1 MGKVSLSI
9 PQPAPVTPSTPI
21 KTPQSIPVTPI
32 KTPQSIPVTPIQV
45 KSNLL
50 PELTRKEWI
59 SVLTAVFIVLSVG
72 FSLGFVTN
80 VKRVNDLSNIVSI
93 VDPLITI
100 EKDLNDKL
108 KIAAKQ
114 LDKIDDDDL
123 YKVVME
129 AKSKKIE
136 IIKEQLKDI
145 ETFRSNHI
153 NSITVYYNN
162 KKDELKNKEI
172 LYHR

>member
-1 MGKVSLSI
+1 MGKVSLSV
-9 PQPAPVTPSTPI
+9 PQPTPVTPST
-21 KTPQSIPVTPI
+21 PVTPI
-32 KTPQSIPVTPIQV
+32 KTPHQV

-59 SVLTAVFIVLSVG
+59 AVLTAVFIVFSVG
-72 FSLGFVTN
+72 FSLGFVVN
-80 VKRVNDLSNIVSI
+80 IKRVNDLSNVISI

-108 KIAAKQ
+108 KLASKQ
-114 LDKIDDDDL
+114 LDKIDDEDL

-129 AKSKKIE
+129 AKGKKIQ

-145 ETFRSNHI
+145 EIFRSNHI

>member
-1 MGKVSLSI
+1 MGKVSLSA
-9 PQPAPVTPSTPI
+9 PQPTPVTPST
-21 KTPQSIPVTPI
+21 PVTPI
-32 KTPQSIPVTPIQV
+32 KTPHQV

-59 SVLTAVFIVLSVG
+59 SVLTAVFIVFSVG
-72 FSLGFVTN
+72 FSLGFVVN
-80 VKRVNDLSNIVSI
+80 IKRVNDLSNVISI

-108 KIAAKQ
+108 KLASKQ
-114 LDKIDDDDL
+114 LDKIDDEDL

-129 AKSKKIE
+129 AKGKKIQ

-162 KKDELKNKEI
+162 KKDELKKNEI

>member
-9 PQPAPVTPSTPI
+9 SQPAPVTPSTPI
-21 KTPQSIPVTPI
+21 KTPQSIPVTPV
-32 KTPQSIPVTPIQV
+32 KTPIQV

-129 AKSKKIE
+129 AKSKKME

>member
-1 MGKVSLSI
+1 MGKVSLSA
-9 PQPAPVTPSTPI
+9 PQPTPVTPST
-21 KTPQSIPVTPI
+21 PVTPI
-32 KTPQSIPVTPIQV
+32 KTPHQV

-59 SVLTAVFIVLSVG
+59 SVLTAVFIVFSVG
-72 FSLGFVTN
+72 FSLGFVVN
-80 VKRVNDLSNIVSI
+80 IKRVNDLSNVISI

-108 KIAAKQ
+108 KLASKQ

-129 AKSKKIE
+129 AKGKKIQ

-145 ETFRSNHI
+145 ELFRSNHI

-162 KKDELKNKEI
+162 KKDELKKNEI

>member
-1 MGKVSLSI
+1 MGKVSLNI
-9 PQPAPVTPSTPI
+9 PQPTPVTPSTPV
-21 KTPQSIPVTPI
+21 KTLQPVTPV
-32 KTPQSIPVTPIQV
+32 KTPHQV
-45 KSNLL
+45 KANLL

-59 SVLTAVFIVLSVG
+59 SVLTAVFIVFSIG
-72 FSLGFVTN
+72 FSLGFVVN
-80 VKRVNDLSNIVSI
+80 IKRVHNLSNIISI
-93 VDPLITI
+93 VDPLIII

-108 KIAAKQ
+108 KLASKQ
-114 LDKIDDDDL
+114 LDKIDDEDL

-129 AKSKKIE
+129 AKGKKIQT
-136 IIKEQLKDI
+136 IKEQLKDI

-162 KKDELKNKEI
+162 KKDELKKNEI

>member
-1 MGKVSLSI
+1 MGKVSLSA
-9 PQPAPVTPSTPI
+9 PQPTPVTPSTPVTPV
-21 KTPQSIPVTPI
+21 KTPH
-32 KTPQSIPVTPIQV
+32 QV

-59 SVLTAVFIVLSVG
+59 SVLTAVFIVFSVG
-72 FSLGFVTN
+72 FSLGFVVN
-80 VKRVNDLSNIVSI
+80 IKRVNDLSNVISI

-108 KIAAKQ
+108 KLASKQ

-129 AKSKKIE
+129 AKGKKIQ

-162 KKDELKNKEI
+162 KKDELKKNEI

>member
-1 MGKVSLSI
+1 M
-9 PQPAPVTPSTPI
+9 
-21 KTPQSIPVTPI
+21 
-32 KTPQSIPVTPIQV
+32 
-45 KSNLL
+45 

-72 FSLGFVTN
+72 FSLGFVVN
-80 VKRVNDLSNIVSI
+80 IKRVNDLSNIVSI

-129 AKSKKIE
+129 AKSKKME

>member
-1 MGKVSLSI
+1 
-9 PQPAPVTPSTPI
+9 
-21 KTPQSIPVTPI
+21 
-32 KTPQSIPVTPIQV
+32 
-45 KSNLL
+45 
-50 PELTRKEWI
+50 
-59 SVLTAVFIVLSVG
+59 
-72 FSLGFVTN
+72 LGFVVN
-80 VKRVNDLSNIVSI
+80 IKRIHNLSNVISI

-108 KIAAKQ
+108 KLASKQ

-129 AKSKKIE
+129 AKGKKIQ

-145 ETFRSNHI
+145 ELFRSNHI

-162 KKDELKNKEI
+162 KKDELKKNEI

>member
-21 KTPQSIPVTPI
+21 KTPQSIPVTPV
-32 KTPQSIPVTPIQV
+32 KTPIQV

-72 FSLGFVTN
+72 FSLGFVVN
-80 VKRVNDLSNIVSI
+80 IKRVNDVSNIVSI

-108 KIAAKQ
+108 KLAAKQ

>member
-9 PQPAPVTPSTPI
+9 SQPAPVTPSTPI
-21 KTPQSIPVTPI
+21 KTPQSIPVTPV
-32 KTPQSIPVTPIQV
+32 KTPIQV

-72 FSLGFVTN
+72 FSLGFVIN

-129 AKSKKIE
+129 AKSKKME

>member
-1 MGKVSLSI
+1 MGKISLNN

-21 KTPQSIPVTPI
+21 KTPQSIPVTPV
-32 KTPQSIPVTPIQV
+32 KTPIQV

-50 PELTRKEWI
+50 TELTRKEWI

>member
-21 KTPQSIPVTPI
+21 KTPQSIPVTPSTPI
-32 KTPQSIPVTPIQV
+32 KTPIQV

-129 AKSKKIE
+129 AKSKKME

-145 ETFRSNHI
+145 ELFRSNHI

-162 KKDELKNKEI
+162 KKDELKKNEI

>member
-1 MGKVSLSI
+1 MGKVSLSA
-9 PQPAPVTPSTPI
+9 PQPTPVTPSTP
-21 KTPQSIPVTPI
+21 VTPI
-32 KTPQSIPVTPIQV
+32 KTQHQV

-50 PELTRKEWI
+50 TELTRKEWI
-59 SVLTAVFIVLSVG
+59 SVLTAVFIVFSVG
-72 FSLGFVTN
+72 FSLGFVVN
-80 VKRVNDLSNIVSI
+80 IKRVNDLSNVISF

-108 KIAAKQ
+108 KLASKQ

-129 AKSKKIE
+129 AKGKKIQ

-145 ETFRSNHI
+145 EMFRSNHI

-162 KKDELKNKEI
+162 KKDELKKNEI

>member
-1 MGKVSLSI
+1 MGKVSLSA
-9 PQPAPVTPSTPI
+9 PQPV
-21 KTPQSIPVTPI
+21 K
-32 KTPQSIPVTPIQV
+32 TPIQV

-50 PELTRKEWI
+50 SELTRKEWI
-59 SVLTAVFIVLSVG
+59 SVLTAVFIVFSVG
-72 FSLGFVTN
+72 FSLGFVVN
-80 VKRVNDLSNIVSI
+80 IKRVNDLSNVISI

-108 KIAAKQ
+108 KLASKQ

-129 AKSKKIE
+129 AKGKKIQ

-162 KKDELKNKEI
+162 KKDELKKNEI

>member
-1 MGKVSLSI
+1 MGKISFNN
-9 PQPAPVTPSTPI
+9 PQPEPVTPSTP
-21 KTPQSIPVTPI
+21 STPI
-32 KTPQSIPVTPIQV
+32 KTPIQV

-59 SVLTAVFIVLSVG
+59 SVLTAVFIVFSVG
-72 FSLGFVTN
+72 FSLGYAVN
-80 VKRVNDLSNIVSI
+80 IKRVNYLSNIVSI

-108 KIAAKQ
+108 KLAAKQ

-129 AKSKKIE
+129 AKSKKME

>member
-9 PQPAPVTPSTPI
+9 PQPV
-21 KTPQSIPVTPI
+21 K
-32 KTPQSIPVTPIQV
+32 TPIQV

-59 SVLTAVFIVLSVG
+59 SVLTAVFIVFLVG
-72 FSLGFVTN
+72 FSLGFVIN
-80 VKRVNDLSNIVSI
+80 VKRVNDVSNIVSI

-108 KIAAKQ
+108 KVAAKQ

-129 AKSKKIE
+129 AKSKKME

>member
-1 MGKVSLSI
+1 MGKVSLSV
-9 PQPAPVTPSTPI
+9 PQPTPVTPST
-21 KTPQSIPVTPI
+21 PVTPI
-32 KTPQSIPVTPIQV
+32 KTPHQV

-59 SVLTAVFIVLSVG
+59 AVLTAVFIVFSVG
-72 FSLGFVTN
+72 FSLGFVVN
-80 VKRVNDLSNIVSI
+80 IKRVNDLSNVISI

-108 KIAAKQ
+108 KLASKQ
-114 LDKIDDDDL
+114 LDKIDDEDL

-129 AKSKKIE
+129 AKGKKIE
-136 IIKEQLKDI
+136 TIKAQLKDI
-145 ETFRSNHI
+145 ELFRSNHI

>member
-1 MGKVSLSI
+1 MGKVSLSA
-9 PQPAPVTPSTPI
+9 PQPTPVTPST
-21 KTPQSIPVTPI
+21 PVTPI
-32 KTPQSIPVTPIQV
+32 KTPHQV

-59 SVLTAVFIVLSVG
+59 AVLTAVFIVFSVG
-72 FSLGFVTN
+72 FSLGFVVN
-80 VKRVNDLSNIVSI
+80 IKRVNDLSNVISI

-108 KIAAKQ
+108 KLASKQ

-129 AKSKKIE
+129 AKGKKIQ

-162 KKDELKNKEI
+162 KKDELKKNEI

>member
-1 MGKVSLSI
+1 MGKVSLSA
-9 PQPAPVTPSTPI
+9 PQPTPVTPST
-21 KTPQSIPVTPI
+21 PVTPI
-32 KTPQSIPVTPIQV
+32 KTPHQV

-59 SVLTAVFIVLSVG
+59 SVLTAVFIVFSVG
-72 FSLGFVTN
+72 FSLGFVVN
-80 VKRVNDLSNIVSI
+80 IKRVNDLSNVISI

-108 KIAAKQ
+108 KLASKQ
-114 LDKIDDDDL
+114 LDKIDDEDL

-129 AKSKKIE
+129 AKGKKIQ

-145 ETFRSNHI
+145 EIFRSNHI

>member
-1 MGKVSLSI
+1 MGKVSLSA
-9 PQPAPVTPSTPI
+9 PQPTPVTPST
-21 KTPQSIPVTPI
+21 PVTPI
-32 KTPQSIPVTPIQV
+32 KTPHQV

-59 SVLTAVFIVLSVG
+59 AVLTAVFIVFSVG
-72 FSLGFVTN
+72 FSLGFVVN
-80 VKRVNDLSNIVSI
+80 IKRVNDLSNVISI

-108 KIAAKQ
+108 KLASKQ
-114 LDKIDDDDL
+114 LDKIDDEDL

-129 AKSKKIE
+129 AKGKKIQ

-145 ETFRSNHI
+145 ETFRSNNI

-162 KKDELKNKEI
+162 KKDELKKNEI

>member
-1 MGKVSLSI
+1 MGKVSLSA
-9 PQPAPVTPSTPI
+9 PQLV
-21 KTPQSIPVTPI
+21 K
-32 KTPQSIPVTPIQV
+32 TPIQV

-59 SVLTAVFIVLSVG
+59 SVLTAVFIVFSVG
-72 FSLGFVTN
+72 FSLGFVVN
-80 VKRVNDLSNIVSI
+80 IKRVNDLSNVISI

-108 KIAAKQ
+108 KLASKQ

-129 AKSKKIE
+129 AKGKKIQT
-136 IIKEQLKDI
+136 IKEHLKDI
-145 ETFRSNHI
+145 ELFRSNHI

>member
-9 PQPAPVTPSTPI
+9 SQPAPVTPSTPI
-21 KTPQSIPVTPI
+21 K
-32 KTPQSIPVTPIQV
+32 TPIQV

-129 AKSKKIE
+129 AKSKKME

-162 KKDELKNKEI
+162 KKDELKKNEI